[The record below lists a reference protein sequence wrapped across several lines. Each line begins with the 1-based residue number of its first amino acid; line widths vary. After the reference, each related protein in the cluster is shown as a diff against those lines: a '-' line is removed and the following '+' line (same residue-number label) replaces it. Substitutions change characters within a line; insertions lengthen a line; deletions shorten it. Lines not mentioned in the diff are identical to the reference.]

1 MISCSGVCESG
12 RRKWFRKR
20 DVFVGLEVGDVGDAG
35 GASVMKAVAFCSKEE
50 NIMFGSQGV
59 NGRKGG
65 RSSKDYSSV
74 YLLVLCSCSG
84 CIIRAAL
91 S

>member
-50 NIMFGSQGV
+50 NIVFGSQG

-74 YLLVLCSCSG
+74 YLLVLCCCSG